1 MASTHVLESMG
12 ITVLRGFLNGFQAL
26 MYVQENEDKVIDFI
40 LLDLAMPIL
49 DGYETCKQL
58 IEHYEESETQPAK
71 IFAYSGFVNEET
83 RKKALET
90 GFDEILLTPIEATSV
105 EQVILPR
112 L

>member
-58 IEHYEESETQPAK
+58 IEH
-71 IFAYSGFVNEET
+71 
-83 RKKALET
+83 
-90 GFDEILLTPIEATSV
+90 
-105 EQVILPR
+105 
-112 L
+112 